1 MLCDDEKAFANVFV
15 ACLSNLLGRSCS
27 IGGISSLNLRT
38 LDILIL
44 CLSSYLLQ
52 QKRGCWQLLTKIYLL
67 RKDLCWDLN
76 PTAWWYSFYM
86 IQVIGPVYFW
96 PHVLLDDCWQQ
107 VDCTMVLCK
116 ATLDR
121 CRYSC
126 PEEFHTH
133 LLDHGT
139 DWGTPSLPIW
149 LYGANCG
156 DCEGAAHCICR
167 YQILHLSLFLHNC
180 HRYRVCGKTLIPII
194 NTDW

>member
-1 MLCDDEKAFANVFV
+1 MKNYLPMFSLLVCQISL
-15 ACLSNLLGRSCS
+15 ACLLVLVVGHCCTYGHLTYIFSV
-27 IGGISSLNLRT
+27 
-38 LDILIL
+38 
-44 CLSSYLLQ
+44 YLPS
-52 QKRGCWQLLTKIYLL
+52 L
-67 RKDLCWDLN
+67 RKDLWWHLN
-76 PTAWWYSFYM
+76 PTARWYSFYM
-86 IQVIGPVYFW
+86 IQVIGPVYLW

-139 DWGTPSLPIW
+139 DWGTPSLPVW